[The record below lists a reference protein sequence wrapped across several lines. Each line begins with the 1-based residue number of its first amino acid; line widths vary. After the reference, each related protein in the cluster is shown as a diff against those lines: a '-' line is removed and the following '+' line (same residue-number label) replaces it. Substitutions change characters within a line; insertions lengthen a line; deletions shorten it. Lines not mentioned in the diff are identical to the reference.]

1 MFEVCA
7 HDLLYTY
14 IAVYVQR
21 MLTIVEV
28 EGGEDT
34 HQAKEVIT
42 VDMCDEYM
50 IELAALDVV
59 FRHLQLRAFAAVE
72 QESLSV
78 II

>member
-1 MFEVCA
+1 
-7 HDLLYTY
+7 
-14 IAVYVQR
+14 
-21 MLTIVEV
+21 
-28 EGGEDT
+28 
-34 HQAKEVIT
+34 
-42 VDMCDEYM
+42 M